1 MSGQSHRPLAALM
14 PPEKAAQL
22 LDEVVHERV
31 RELIDFCC
39 LLDFEQ
45 ELWRALRDCG
55 LPRNECPLISAQ
67 MIARALARIGEEH
80 VKLANEPVRPKHP
93 PD

>member
-1 MSGQSHRPLAALM
+1 M
-14 PPEKAAQL
+14 PAEQASQL
-22 LDEVVHERV
+22 LDHIVHQRV

-45 ELWRALRDCG
+45 ELCHALADCG
-55 LPRNECPLISAQ
+55 LTRDIVPRTSAE

-80 VKLANEPVRPKHP
+80 LQMVIRIDAEVEAAQRSKSSA